1 MKIRDTRATALAAF
15 LHILLS
21 VLVVLQP
28 GCDKLKREYTVVGFP
43 RSFADL
49 VEKVRPAVVNISATS
64 VVKMPGA
71 PFRHFFGL
79 YHRGPFGEIPD
90 QELKQRSLGSGFI
103 IDREGYII
111 TNNHVVDGA
120 DEIKVILSDGR
131 EFKAKVVGRDRKADL
146 ALIRISSV
154 LKNLP
159 ALPLG
164 ESGRMRVGD
173 WVVAIGNPFGLE
185 ETVTQGIISATGRA
199 IGPGPYETFLQTD
212 APINPG
218 NSGGPLINLSGEVIG
233 INTAILSS
241 GQGIGFAIPSNV
253 AKRII
258 SRLKEG
264 GT

>member
-1 MKIRDTRATALAAF
+1 
-15 LHILLS
+15 
-21 VLVVLQP
+21 
-28 GCDKLKREYTVVGFP
+28 
-43 RSFADL
+43 
-49 VEKVRPAVVNISATS
+49 VEKVKPAVVNISATS
-64 VVKMPGA
+64 VVKMSGA

-131 EFKAKVVGRDRKADL
+131 GFKTKVVGRDRKADL
-146 ALIRISSV
+146 ALIRVSSA

-159 ALPLG
+159 ALSLG

-173 WVVAIGNPFGLE
+173 WVVDIGNPFGLE
-185 ETVTQGIISATGRA
+185 ETVTQGIISARGRA

-218 NSGGPLINLSGEVIG
+218 NSGGPPINISGEVIG

-241 GQGIGFAIPSNV
+241 GQGIGFAIPSDV

-258 SRLKEG
+258 PRLREMG
-264 GT
+264 M